1 MDGGDVLF
9 SCTEV
14 SGVCTQILLPP
25 GAVGTYTS
33 QCSMSGLGTPGTGC
47 STVGLVGCCV
57 QPPGNLTSCAY
68 NAPVAMSIQMDCKSP
83 GVWQTSL

>member
-1 MDGGDVLF
+1 
-9 SCTEV
+9 
-14 SGVCTQILLPP
+14 
-25 GAVGTYTS
+25 
-33 QCSMSGLGTPGTGC
+33 
-47 STVGLVGCCV
+47 VGLVGCCV